1 MFYIVE
7 SSKSFY
13 EANLDLGPV
22 VERLGFVILH
32 RQDIGETLQRRGIE
46 FDEDCQVHE
55 VINYRYAADLLAID
69 MRLGLT
75 LPWRI
80 AVYTENGVTYMTGVL
95 PGQLPDGANVAMP
108 VTFILD
114 DKRLVTV
121 RHHAPRPFETFP
133 TRAGRSSCGAT
144 SPERIFLGLIEE
156 IIGRMAD
163 L

>member
-22 VERLGFVILH
+22 VERLGFVIVH

-80 AVYTENGVTYMTGVL
+80 AVYTENGT
-95 PGQLPDGANVAMP
+95 
-108 VTFILD
+108 
-114 DKRLVTV
+114 
-121 RHHAPRPFETFP
+121 
-133 TRAGRSSCGAT
+133 TR
-144 SPERIFLGLIEE
+144 IGLIRPPALLAALGENPEAARLATE
-156 IIGRMAD
+156 IEAKLIMIVDETR
-163 L
+163 

>member
-1 MFYIVE
+1 VFYIVE

-80 AVYTENGVTYMTGVL
+80 AVHRKRRH
-95 PGQLPDGANVAMP
+95 PDRPHPPAGPARRP
-108 VTFILD
+108 RR
-114 DKRLVTV
+114 KPRSGRLAAEIEAKLIMIVD
-121 RHHAPRPFETFP
+121 ET
-133 TRAGRSSCGAT
+133 R
-144 SPERIFLGLIEE
+144 
-156 IIGRMAD
+156 
-163 L
+163 